1 MKLKKNDIL
10 LKYAEIQFIYINHL
24 QGTLYMYYSD
34 LLTKGRIEF
43 MCNSRWD
50 KCIKKMCSFLVF
62 LEQNSSEILE

>member
-1 MKLKKNDIL
+1 MKLKKKDML
-10 LKYAEIQFIYINHL
+10 VKYAEIQSIIIYNYL

-50 KCIKKMCSFLVF
+50 KCIKKMC
-62 LEQNSSEILE
+62 